1 MGRNKALM
9 PFLGRPLIEHIIDQ
23 FQPIA
28 SELIINTNDPD
39 PFEYLG
45 LQLVADVVKDVGAL
59 GGLYTAMV
67 TAKNDLVA
75 LIACDMP
82 FASAQLSMEQVKIM
96 AREGVDVVIPETDDG
111 LEPFHALYRRKACL
125 QPIENMIATGNR
137 RMVSWFSSVNVRKM
151 HLDEIVLATGDQPV
165 FMNVNTPEEFSLAEV
180 WGKTHRS

>member
-28 SELIINTNDPD
+28 SELIINTNDAG

-45 LQLVADVVKDVGAL
+45 LRLVADVVKDIGAL

-67 TAKNDLVA
+67 TAENDMVA

-96 AREGVDVVIPETDDG
+96 TREAVDVVIPETDEG
-111 LEPFHALYRRKACL
+111 LEPFHALYRRTACL
-125 QPIENMIATGNR
+125 QPIENMIAMGNR
-137 RMVSWFSSVNVRKM
+137 RMISWFSSVNVRKM
-151 HLDEIVLATGDQPV
+151 HMDEIVMAAGERPI
-165 FMNVNTPEEFSLAEV
+165 FMNVNTPEEFSCAEE
-180 WGKTHRS
+180 WGKTHL